1 MGPIM
6 DIRFSYSSAH
16 FGYSIKP
23 NIDVSTLT
31 SGWKVMLDSKH
42 KEVCID
48 HFMFILTSHVGCVCT
63 GEET

>member
-1 MGPIM
+1 M

-16 FGYSIKP
+16 LGYSIKP
-23 NIDVSTLT
+23 HIDASTVT
-31 SGWKVMLDSKH
+31 SGWKVMLDSEH

-48 HFMFILTSHVGCVCT
+48 QFMSTLTSHVGCVCT